1 VPTSN
6 YSTTRA
12 RNYLIDRLN
21 ATTVNA
27 DRWGG
32 SIPSMARRG
41 ELTAERRAPQRS
53 LMLRRGI
60 PRNPV
65 AHATDEPSAH
75 NANPTV
81 SLHDTT
87 SSTDQRPGGL
97 SSAAA
102 TACLFPYADG
112 DFSLTQVAA
121 KRREGKGRVKG
132 LGSLLKPGRGG
143 IVCQQPDRFA

>member
-21 ATTVNA
+21 ATTVNV

-41 ELTAERRAPQRS
+41 ELAAEMQAPRRS
-53 LMLRRGI
+53 SMLRRGI
-60 PRNPV
+60 PRNPI
-65 AHATDEPSAH
+65 AHTTDEPSAH
-75 NANPTV
+75 NANSKV
-81 SLHDTT
+81 SLRDTT

-97 SSAAA
+97 SSTAA
-102 TACLFPYADG
+102 TACLFPYVDG
-112 DFSLTQVAA
+112 NFLSPRWWRKEEKA
-121 KRREGKGRVKG
+121 
-132 LGSLLKPGRGG
+132 RGESRAW
-143 IVCQQPDRFA
+143 VHF

>member
-1 VPTSN
+1 VPTSNYSTRPVPTSN

-32 SIPSMARRG
+32 SIPSMVRRG
-41 ELTAERRAPQRS
+41 ELTAERRAPRRS
-53 LMLRRGI
+53 SILRRGI

-75 NANPTV
+75 NANPTA
-81 SLHDTT
+81 SLRDTT
-87 SSTDQRPGGL
+87 SSTDQRPVGL

-112 DFSLTQVAA
+112 DFLSPRW
-121 KRREGKGRVKG
+121 RRKEEKA
-132 LGSLLKPGRGG
+132 RGESRAW
-143 IVCQQPDRFA
+143 VHF